1 MLFVD
6 EAEPSDQSRDVG
18 CMPTDE
24 SVTSTMISI
33 DIMEQRTD
41 DRVWEGRRR
50 ATHGLMRLEEIW
62 SSMTKSRTKQS
73 MNKSFWRVV
82 PLHVF
87 HIVMAMKTM
96 ATIHVLNEEKAYQ
109 N

>member
-1 MLFVD
+1 
-6 EAEPSDQSRDVG
+6 
-18 CMPTDE
+18 
-24 SVTSTMISI
+24 
-33 DIMEQRTD
+33 
-41 DRVWEGRRR
+41 
-50 ATHGLMRLEEIW
+50 
-62 SSMTKSRTKQS
+62 